1 MKIFLIFDI
10 NPSVCVLCV
19 KSLQSC
25 PTLCDPVDHHPLS
38 IGFSRQEHWSGL
50 SCPPPGDLPNP
61 GVEAMSLLSPALA
74 GRLFTTRAT
83 WGAHESLC
91 CGC

>member
-50 SCPPPGDLPNP
+50 SCPPPEDLPDP
-61 GVEAMSLLSPALA
+61 GIKPASPVSPAQQADLYPPSP
-74 GRLFTTRAT
+74 GGSHFKR
-83 WGAHESLC
+83 
-91 CGC
+91 